1 MIRRFITFAIDR
13 PALNHIFF
21 ILVMV
26 LALFAYQ
33 KIPKEIFPP
42 ADLEKISIRG
52 GYAGTS
58 ADLLDKMAVQPIEDD
73 LKSIEN
79 LGDIDTV
86 IQNGSFSITADIKPG
101 ANKQLVLSDVKNVI
115 NAAKRDLPPDMDEP
129 TAHVLIHRF
138 PLLLIAI
145 SGDAD
150 QARLLEAAK
159 ALKTYLSRY
168 KALNDINI
176 RGDAD
181 HELKI
186 LLDEKRLE
194 AYGIPKILFYKAIE
208 GLASIYPAGTFKRR
222 GNIFYI
228 STINGKKEAKRVA
241 NTLLGIGDKRIRLG
255 DVAQIDFG
263 LSTPN
268 EISHF
273 NGKANIS
280 LNLTKTKEGNAIA
293 LSRQI
298 RKDLQHFAQR
308 YPKLV
313 FQVYTDTS
321 IWIKNR
327 INLVSSNIFFGLI
340 LVFLA
345 LFLSVNWKIAAVVAM
360 GIPTSFFIALIGAEM
375 LGYSMNMLTMLG
387 ALIAL
392 GMLVDEAIVVAE
404 NIYRHL
410 EMGETPRQ
418 AAINGASEMFPAV
431 VTATLTTVFAFL
443 PLLIM
448 SGQIGIFM
456 KVLPVMITILLLS
469 SLFEA
474 FYFLPL
480 HAKELFSMGR
490 PIERHKTSTYW
501 DRASLLYKRVL
512 YHLLR
517 YKTISLLI
525 IVGAIIFGTWQM
537 LKISK
542 FQLFPTFDASQIYI
556 SGKVNVNNRLEE
568 TEKSMERIE
577 DALLKAFKGSGDVSS
592 ITSIVGI
599 RFNPDQSFES
609 GENLFHIFINLHER
623 KPQNFFDKYINPW
636 LSLEYDAHD
645 MTRNHSAQEIFKR
658 VQKILKPF
666 KDLKTAKKT
675 PLFEELSAFVPQTGI
690 VGHDIEI
697 GLASSDDNKTMQAI
711 QRLEK
716 TLASIPGV
724 RNIADNAKEG
734 PLEIKLR
741 INDYGEKL
749 GFNEGNLIAALRGL
763 FLDAQIDK
771 MFKQNA
777 LVRIRL
783 EASGK
788 DRDFDI
794 EHLYLS
800 TPDSKHTV
808 MLRDIADF
816 KYKRSR
822 LKIYKENGVRLWS
835 VTALTDR
842 ERILPSEVMRRISP
856 LLKEFKKSGI
866 KVVIKGEE
874 KENRQVIREMAEAA
888 VIAIFLIFIALV
900 WMFNSIALS
909 LMTVSVIPLSILGA
923 LIGSKVMG
931 INLSMLGIMGMVGLA
946 GVVVNDALIMLD
958 FIRGS
963 SNYKE
968 MIKKAAL
975 RLRPIFLTSL
985 TTVLGLISLIF
996 FASGQALIVQPMA
1009 VSLGFGIAWATLLN
1023 LIYIPLLY
1031 AVIYRVNEQSKEQSC
1046 IKG

>member
-1 MIRRFITFAIDR
+1 MIRRLIAFALDR
-13 PALNHIFF
+13 PVLNHILFL
-21 ILVMV
+21 LVMV

-52 GYAGTS
+52 GYPGTS

-73 LKSIEN
+73 LKSVEN

-86 IQNGSFSITADIKPG
+86 IQNGTFSITADIKPG
-101 ANKQLVLSDVKNVI
+101 ADKQLVLGDVKDVI
-115 NAAKRDLPPDMDEP
+115 TTVKRDLPPDMDEP
-129 TAHVLIHRF
+129 IAHVVIHRF

-145 SGDAD
+145 SGDTD

-159 ALKTYLSRY
+159 ALKSYLSRY
-168 KALNDINI
+168 KALNNIDI

-181 HELKI
+181 HEVKI
-186 LLDEKRLE
+186 ILDEKRLE
-194 AYGIPKILFYKAIE
+194 VYGIPKSLFYQAIQ

-222 GNIFYI
+222 GNEFYL
-228 STINGKKEAKRVA
+228 STINGEKEAKKLA
-241 NTLLGIGDKRIRLG
+241 DTILGVGEKRIRLG
-255 DVAQIDFG
+255 DVARVRFG
-263 LSTPN
+263 LSTPG

-298 RKDLQHFAQR
+298 RKDLRTFAKR
-308 YPKLV
+308 YPDLI

-345 LFLSVNWKIAAVVAM
+345 LFLSVNWKIAAVVAL

-410 EMGETPRQ
+410 EMGKTPKQ
-418 AAINGASEMFPAV
+418 AALDGAVEMFPAV
-431 VTATLTTVFAFL
+431 VTATMTTVFAFL

-448 SGQIGIFM
+448 SGQLGVFM

-480 HAKELFSMGR
+480 HAKELFSFGHR
-490 PIERHKTSTYW
+490 IDHHEPSPFW
-501 DRASLLYKRVL
+501 DRAALLYRRLLLRLLRHKKLSLLVMVSAI
-512 YHLLR
+512 LL
-517 YKTISLLI
+517 
-525 IVGAIIFGTWQM
+525 GTWGM
-537 LKISK
+537 LRISK
-542 FQLFPTFDASQIYI
+542 FQLFPAFDASQIYI
-556 SGKVNVNNRLEE
+556 SGKVDVNSKLEE
-568 TEKSMERIE
+568 TEKTMGRIE
-577 DALLKAFKGSGDVSS
+577 KALLKAFKESGDVSS

-609 GENLFHIFINLHER
+609 GENLFHIFLNLHER

-636 LSLEYDAHD
+636 LSLEYDDSD
-645 MTRNHSAQEIFKR
+645 MKRTHSAQEILKKAQQ
-658 VQKILKPF
+658 VLKPF
-666 KDLKTAKKT
+666 KNLKVGSTT
-675 PLFEELSAFVPQTGI
+675 PVFEELTAFVPQAGI

-697 GLASSDDNKTMQAI
+697 GLSADKDKKAI
-711 QRLEK
+711 AALRKLEK
-716 TLASIPGV
+716 KLASIPGV
-724 RNIADNAKEG
+724 LDIADNAKEG
-734 PLEIKLR
+734 PQELKLR
-741 INDYGEKL
+741 VNDYGQKL
-749 GFNEGNLIAALRGL
+749 GFNEGNLVEALRGL
-763 FLDAQIDK
+763 FLEAEMDK
-771 MFKQNA
+771 MFDKKG

-783 EASGK
+783 EAKGK
-788 DRDFDI
+788 DRNFDI
-794 EHLYLS
+794 AHLRLN
-800 TPDSKHTV
+800 TPDGQHSVLLKEIT
-808 MLRDIADF
+808 DF
-816 KYKRSR
+816 VYKRSM
-822 LKIYKENGVRLWS
+822 LKIYKENGERVWT
-835 VTALTDR
+835 VTALTDKK
-842 ERILPSEVMRRISP
+842 RILPSEVMERITP
-856 LLKEFKKSGI
+856 ILQKLRKEGI
-866 KVVIKGEE
+866 KVIVKGEE
-874 KENRQVIREMAEAA
+874 KENRQVKREMGEAA
-888 VIAIFLIFIALV
+888 IIAIFLIFIALV
-900 WMFNSIALS
+900 WMFNSLVLPLI
-909 LMTVSVIPLSILGA
+909 TISVIPLSILGA
-923 LIGSKVMG
+923 LIGSWLMG
-931 INLSMLGIMGMVGLA
+931 INLTMPGVMGMVGLA

-963 SNYKE
+963 RDYDE
-968 MIKKAAL
+968 MVVKAGM

-985 TTVLGLISLIF
+985 TTVLGLITLIF
-996 FASGQALIVQPMA
+996 FASGQALIIQPMA
-1009 VSLGFGIAWATLLN
+1009 VSLGYGIAWATVLN
-1023 LIYIPLLY
+1023 LIYVPLMY
-1031 AVIYRVNEQSKEQSC
+1031 AVVYRVKE
-1046 IKG
+1046 